1 MKRLLLTGGR
11 VLDPATSIDGVYD
24 IFVIGGR
31 IASIK
36 PSEKEPPVGE
46 GWEIIDCRGLLVIP
60 GLVDL
65 HTHLREPG
73 EEYKETIKT
82 GTEAA
87 AAGGVTSVL
96 CMANTKPVNDNATV
110 ARYIRKKAEEEGVVN
125 VFPVGAITIGLKG
138 ERLTEMADL
147 KEAGCVAVSDDG
159 KSVANGSLMRRALEY
174 SRVFGLTV
182 ISHAE
187 DAAIAGDGVMNEGA
201 ISTRLGLKG
210 IPNGAEEAMVARD
223 IFLSELTGGKLHIA
237 HVSAEGAVSL
247 IRAAKK
253 RGVNVTAEATPH
265 HLMLTD
271 EAVIGLGGLGGLGGF
286 GEFNGGYD
294 TDFKMNPPLRAKKD
308 VEALREGLS
317 DGTIDCVSTD
327 HAPHS
332 SIEKDVEFDHAS
344 FGVVGLETSLAIM
357 LALADEGVLTL
368 DSVVR
373 LMALNPAKIMGLDKG
388 TLKVGSSADIAIVD
402 LGKKWTVDPAKFK
415 SKGRNTPF
423 KGMELKGKV
432 VKTIVN
438 GEVVYSAE
446 D

>member
-1 MKRLLLTGGR
+1 MKRLALTGGR
-11 VLDPATSIDGVYD
+11 GLDPATSIDGAYD
-24 IFVIGGR
+24 VFVVGGR

-87 AAGGVTSVL
+87 AAGGFTIVL

-125 VFPVGAITIGLKG
+125 VFPVGAVTIGLKG

-159 KSVANGSLMRRALEY
+159 KSVANASLMRRALEY

-237 HVSAEGAVSL
+237 HVSAEGAVSI

-253 RGVNVTAEATPH
+253 SV
-265 HLMLTD
+265 D
-271 EAVIGLGGLGGLGGF
+271 
-286 GEFNGGYD
+286 
-294 TDFKMNPPLRAKKD
+294 
-308 VEALREGLS
+308 ALREGLS

-368 DSVVR
+368 DAVLR

-402 LGKKWTVDPAKFK
+402 LEKKWTVDPAKFK